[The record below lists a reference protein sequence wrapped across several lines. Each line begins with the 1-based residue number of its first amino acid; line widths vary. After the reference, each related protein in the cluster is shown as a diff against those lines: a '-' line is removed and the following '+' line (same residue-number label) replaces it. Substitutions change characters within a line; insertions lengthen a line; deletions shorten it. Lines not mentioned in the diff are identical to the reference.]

1 MCVKPKTLG
10 RLLGLLSLSLAPGL
24 ALAELKYNFP
34 EPVSPLTQQIFDLHM
49 MTAHIAF
56 WIMVVVLLLAAY
68 IIIRF
73 RKSKGFEPDQEFH
86 KGWFGRWWWVLAPV
100 VVFGID
106 LSIMGQGSKTL
117 AAVEDYVEPDMT
129 IKVIGSQWKWTYE
142 YMDEEVNGKHVRFT
156 SNKLSAEE
164 AARQHEPYLRSVDKP
179 LVLPTHK
186 RIRILNTATDVI
198 HDWWVPQVAPKK
210 DAIPGYI
217 NETWTN
223 IQKEGTYRGQ
233 CAENC
238 GRGHAFMPIVVK
250 AVSEGA
256 FRTWIEGQK
265 QQIAAADKAAKSKMS
280 KETLLTKG
288 ETVYKTNCAACHQ
301 ASGMGV
307 PNVFPAL
314 NGSAVVN
321 GPVAG
326 HLKVVLNGR
335 KGKFGQMPAWRDILN
350 DVDVAAA
357 ITYER
362 NAWDNKTGDVV
373 QPTDVAAA
381 R

>member
-1 MCVKPKTLG
+1 MRVKAYLPG
-10 RLLGLLSLSLAPGL
+10 RLIGLLTLLLTPGL
-24 ALAELKYNFP
+24 ALAEYKFNFP

-49 MTAHIAF
+49 MTAKIAF
-56 WIMVVVLLLAAY
+56 WIMVVVLTLAAY
-68 IIIRF
+68 MIVKF
-73 RKSKGFEPDQEFH
+73 RKSRGFEPDQEFH
-86 KGWFGRWWWVLAPV
+86 HSWFGRWSWVLVPV
-100 VVFGID
+100 LVLAID
-106 LSIMGQGSKTL
+106 ISIMGQGSKTL
-117 AAVEDYVEPDMT
+117 AAVEDFVEPDMT
-129 IKVIGSQWKWTYE
+129 IKVIGSQWKWSYE

-156 SNKLSAEE
+156 SNMLSAEE
-164 AARQHEPYLRSVDKP
+164 AAKQNEPYLRSVDKP
-179 LVLPTHK
+179 LVLPTHQ
-186 RIRILNTATDVI
+186 RIRILNTATDVL
-198 HDWWVPQVAPKK
+198 HNWWVPQVAPKK

-250 AVSEGA
+250 AVSEDE
-256 FRTWIEGQK
+256 FRTWIEDQK
-265 QQIAAADKAAKSKMS
+265 QQLVAADEAASKKMS
-280 KETLLTKG
+280 KEELLAKG
-288 ETVYKTNCAACHQ
+288 EAVYKTNCAACHQ

-314 NGSAVVN
+314 KGSVVAT
-321 GPVAG
+321 GPVVE

-350 DVDVAAA
+350 DVDAAA
-357 ITYER
+357 VITYER
-362 NAWDNKTGDVV
+362 NAWDNNTGDVV
-373 QPTDVAAA
+373 QPVDVAAA